1 MNINFNIL
9 RIFLIYIILIPLI
22 KSEIS
27 WLNTDIVIG
36 LTVVNSKGSPQNC
49 PSDYIP
55 ASGCDDNCDLNYG
68 AGGNYIY
75 LCQKKKKFKELSLED
90 KPISKIKTIY
100 NSKTCGNNLNLILSD
115 LNAGAGG
122 DYIYLCY
129 GTNEENA
136 STIERN

>member
-27 WLNTDIVIG
+27 GLNTDIVIG

-75 LCQKKKKFKELSLED
+75 LCQKKK
-90 KPISKIKTIY
+90 
-100 NSKTCGNNLNLILSD
+100 NL
-115 LNAGAGG
+115 
-122 DYIYLCY
+122 
-129 GTNEENA
+129 
-136 STIERN
+136 RNFL

>member
-9 RIFLIYIILIPLI
+9 RILLIYIILIPLI

-27 WLNTDIVIG
+27 GLNTDIVID
-36 LTVVNSKGSPQNC
+36 LTVVSWDPKSSPKNC

-75 LCQKKKKFKELSLED
+75 LCQKKKKFK
-90 KPISKIKTIY
+90 
-100 NSKTCGNNLNLILSD
+100 
-115 LNAGAGG
+115 
-122 DYIYLCY
+122 
-129 GTNEENA
+129 
-136 STIERN
+136 